1 VGALNKRFYALDAA
15 TGELQWSFGGDD
27 WIWNRA
33 VVADGVVYVGNLAGQ
48 VYALDAGSG
57 EMRWQ
62 GAFKAV
68 AEIRAAAALVGKTLV
83 VADSEGNIY
92 GLDAA
97 SGSEQWAEMAGSGV
111 LADLL
116 VAGGKVYVSA
126 NSGDVLTVAP
136 SDGSISTLVA
146 AQ

>member
-1 VGALNKRFYALDAA
+1 
-15 TGELQWSFGGDD
+15 
-27 WIWNRA
+27 
-33 VVADGVVYVGNLAGQ
+33 VVADGVVYVGNLAGH

-68 AEIRAAAALVGKTLV
+68 AEIRAAPALVGKTLV

-111 LADLL
+111 VADLL
-116 VAGGKVYVSA
+116 AAGGKVYVSA
-126 NSGDVLTVAP
+126 KSGDVLTVDP
-136 SDGSISTLVA
+136 SNGSISTLVA

>member
-1 VGALNKRFYALDAA
+1 
-15 TGELQWSFGGDD
+15 
-27 WIWNRA
+27 
-33 VVADGVVYVGNLAGQ
+33 VVADGVVYVGNLAGH

-62 GAFKAV
+62 GPFKAV
-68 AEIRAAAALVGKTLV
+68 AEIRAAPALVDKTLV

-97 SGSEQWAEMAGSGV
+97 SGSEQWAEQAGLGV

-116 VAGGKVYVSA
+116 AAEGKVYLSA
-126 NSGDVLTVAP
+126 KSGDVLTVAP